1 MGGRALLT
9 GDSLVG
15 TCEGGVRGDTL
26 SVGGGE
32 GETDVAAVL
41 VALLALPAATGGAHS
56 KSRLGAATSGN
67 GGGSPSATP
76 VLNVGSTAGVNI
88 GEGGCA
94 GC

>member
-1 MGGRALLT
+1 MSGE
-9 GDSLVG
+9 SLVG

-56 KSRLGAATSGN
+56 KSSLDLT
-67 GGGSPSATP
+67 
-76 VLNVGSTAGVNI
+76 
-88 GEGGCA
+88 
-94 GC
+94 

>member
-1 MGGRALLT
+1 MGGRALLS
-9 GDSLVG
+9 GDKLAG

-32 GETDVAAVL
+32 GEMDVAAVL
-41 VALLALPAATGGAHS
+41 VALLALPAATGAHS

-76 VLNVGSTAGVNI
+76 VLNVDSTAGVNM

-94 GC
+94 GG